1 MPSISVVIVSYNS
14 ERFLKENIESL
25 IAQTEPFHRIIIV
38 DNNSLD
44 KSCEIISGFRNVSL
58 IKLDENIGYSAALNR
73 GIKECSS
80 DLVLAANSDIK
91 LDKNFNRIIKAKFE
105 EDAGIDIASPLIL
118 RFDGK
123 TIDSAGQ
130 ILSFSMYPVEIGFGT
145 RLDQNDIKESEVF
158 SVCGAA
164 TVFRQESLERL
175 KVEDEFYDESF
186 FMFWEDFD
194 IGWRANLYGMN
205 LKLLPTAKVF
215 HFRGGTLKRSFF
227 AKFSMALARPGDIK
241 FHLVKNRYLTLIK
254 NFRFRKNW
262 HHIPMIVLKDLLWVG
277 ILTLSSPKI
286 IIKLM
291 GSSGVF
297 KAAFRRRK
305 IIKKNE

>member
-1 MPSISVVIVSYNS
+1 MSSISVVVISYNS
-14 ERFLKENIESL
+14 EKFLKENIESL
-25 IAQTEPFHRIIIV
+25 LSQTESFSRIVIV
-38 DNNSLD
+38 DNNSTD
-44 KSCEIISGFRNVSL
+44 RSCEIISEFREVSL
-58 IKLDENIGYSAALNR
+58 IELDKNIGYSAALNR
-73 GIKECSS
+73 GIRETNS

-105 EDAGIDIASPLIL
+105 EDKSLEIVSPLIL
-118 RFDGK
+118 RFDEK

-130 ILSFSMYPVEIGFGT
+130 FFSSSLYPVEKGFGS
-145 RLDQNDIKESEVF
+145 RLEQFELEESEVF

-164 TVFRQESLERL
+164 TVFRREGLEHL
-175 KVEDEFYDESF
+175 KVEGEYYDESF

-205 LKLLPTAKVF
+205 LKLIPSAKVF
-215 HFRGGTLKRSFF
+215 HFRGGTLKKTFF
-227 AKFSMALARPGDIK
+227 SKFSMALARPGEIK

-254 NFRFRKNW
+254 NFRFKKNW
-262 HHIPMIVLKDLLWVG
+262 YHIPLIILKDMLWVG

-291 GSSGVF
+291 GSAGLI
-297 KAAFRRRK
+297 KTAFRRRK
-305 IIKKNE
+305 IQKKYE

>member
-1 MPSISVVIVSYNS
+1 MLSISVVIVSYNS

-25 IAQTEPFHRIIIV
+25 LAQTDQFSRIIIV
-38 DNNSLD
+38 DNNSAD
-44 KSCEIISGFRNVSL
+44 KSCEIISEFKTVSL
-58 IKLDENIGYSAALNR
+58 IRLEKNSGYSAALNR
-73 GIKECSS
+73 GIRECGS
-80 DLVLAANSDIK
+80 DLILAANSDIK
-91 LDKNFNRIIKAKFE
+91 LDKDFNKIIKEKFE
-105 EDAGIDIASPLIL
+105 KDKKIEIVSPLIL

-130 ILSFSMYPVEIGFGT
+130 FYSPSMYPVEKGFGSG
-145 RLDQNDIKESEVF
+145 LEKYEIGEDEIF

-164 TVFRQESLERL
+164 TVFRRDSLERL
-175 KVEDEFYDESF
+175 KVEGEYYDESF

-194 IGWRANLYGMN
+194 IGWRANLYGMRPG
-205 LKLLPTAKVF
+205 LVPSARVF

-227 AKFSMALARPGDIK
+227 AKFSMALARPGEIK

-254 NFRFRKNW
+254 NFRLRKDW
-262 HHIPMIVLKDLLWVG
+262 HHIPMIILKDLLWVG
-277 ILTLSSPKI
+277 MLTLSSPKI

-291 GSSGVF
+291 GSTGLF
-297 KAAFRRRK
+297 KTAFRRRK